1 MKNIMKHLLIAL
13 LALALTATM
22 ASCGDKKTDKG
33 ESTGAVTTS
42 APTTEP
48 ATTQAPSTEAP
59 TTETPTDTSEP
70 TDTAEVTTPQRA
82 VAQAV
87 IYAPDFF
94 APTVAANAAAEILY
108 PAADSEGRL

>member
-48 ATTQAPSTEAP
+48 ATTQAPTTEAP

-70 TDTAEVTTPQRA
+70 TDTAEP
-82 VAQAV
+82 
-87 IYAPDFF
+87 P
-94 APTVAANAAAEILY
+94 
-108 PAADSEGRL
+108 EGMQSQEDTDGGLFGDWVNKG